1 MGGVLKSYIFLYL
14 KWLWRIQLAVDSRII
29 PWTIWEWTL
38 KSGYLQYNTIYNTI
52 QYNTIQ
58 YNICLTYF
66 PDLRNFIYV
75 VNAQRSRHQRSRQL
89 QLSAPFSP
97 LLWGKRPGGRAGA
110 AKNLRARHARQ
121 TRPVP
126 MSVKNENKVKVKED
140 TMLTGLKLLE
150 MPFYNLAEKKK
161 VNKTNK

>member
-14 KWLWRIQLAVDSRII
+14 KWLWRIQLAVDSRITS
-29 PWTIWEWTL
+29 WMIWEWTL

-89 QLSAPFSP
+89 QLSAPLSR
-97 LLWGKRPGGRAGA
+97 LLWEKRPRARA
-110 AKNLRARHARQ
+110 LATKKPDSRQARDSRQLPMSAKPRSFPFTRAKN
-121 TRPVP
+121 TW
-126 MSVKNENKVKVKED
+126 E
-140 TMLTGLKLLE
+140 LT
-150 MPFYNLAEKKK
+150 
-161 VNKTNK
+161 